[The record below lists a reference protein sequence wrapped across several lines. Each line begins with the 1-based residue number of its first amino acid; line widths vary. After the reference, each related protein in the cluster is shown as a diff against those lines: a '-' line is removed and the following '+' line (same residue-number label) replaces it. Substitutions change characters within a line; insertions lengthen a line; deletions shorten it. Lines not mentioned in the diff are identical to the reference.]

1 VSTDPVDLIEMVH
14 KSNYVALVYSKNK
27 KQVVVWDD
35 YEERSCT
42 EISFNTDVLAM
53 KIWKDTFVVVLID
66 KIYIFNFGSMEC
78 ID

>member
-1 VSTDPVDLIEMVH
+1 M
-14 KSNYVALVYSKNK
+14 
-27 KQVVVWDD
+27 WDD

-66 KIYIFNFGSMEC
+66 KIYIFNFGTMEC
-78 ID
+78 IDQIESFANPTGILGMSANDSMTVIVIPF